1 MSAVAGGTPALA
13 RGRGLRALA
22 SPKLTL
28 AGMGLLAAGGLVAA
42 YANVPASWP
51 LALPLALLVANL
63 AAAVAYNA
71 AFRRQPALLAFHVAL
86 LAVVALAL
94 AGRLTYLK
102 GTLELTTGSAF
113 TGELTQQEA
122 GPLHRDRLE
131 AAAFT
136 NEGFTIRYSPGRNRD
151 ETTNRVWWIEGE
163 AVREAEVGDQR
174 PLERAGYRFQ
184 VSSNKG
190 FAPVLAWRAPDGS
203 LHRGAVHMPSY
214 PLYDYRQVQEWT
226 PPGSAAPL
234 WMMLEIG
241 EVLIDPARRSEFRLP
256 RASALVVRAGA
267 QRVTLHPGDEVALG
281 GGVLRYERLTTWMGY
296 DVSHDPTLP
305 WMLAAS
311 LAAVG
316 FLGVHFARRFAKER
330 WDA

>member
-1 MSAVAGGTPALA
+1 MSAIAPSAPTLPRL
-13 RGRGLRALA
+13 RGLRGLA
-22 SPKLTL
+22 STRLTL
-28 AGMGLLAAGGLVAA
+28 AGMALLLAGGMVAA
-42 YANVPASWP
+42 YADVPASWP
-51 LALPLALLVANL
+51 LAFPLALLAANL
-63 AAAVAYNA
+63 AAALAVNA

-86 LAVVALAL
+86 LVVVALAL

-102 GTLELTTGSAF
+102 GRLELTTGSAF

-122 GPLHRDRLE
+122 GPLHRDRL
-131 AAAFT
+131 AQAAFT

-151 ETTNRVWWIEGE
+151 ETTNRVWWIDGDV
-163 AVREAEVGDQR
+163 VRESEVGDQR
-174 PLERAGYRFQ
+174 PLELAGYRFQ

-190 FAPVLAWRAPDGS
+190 FAPVLTWQAPDGV
-203 LHRGAVHMPSY
+203 LHQGAVHMPSY
-214 PLYDYRQVQEWT
+214 PLYDYRQVQDWS
-226 PPGSAAPL
+226 PPGARAPL

-241 EVLIDPARRSEFRLP
+241 EVLIDPGRRSEFRLP
-256 RASALVVRAGA
+256 ASSALVVRAGA
-267 QRVTLHPGDEVALG
+267 ERVTLRPGEQVAVA

-311 LAAVG
+311 LVAVG
-316 FLGVHFARRFAKER
+316 CLGAHFARRFARER